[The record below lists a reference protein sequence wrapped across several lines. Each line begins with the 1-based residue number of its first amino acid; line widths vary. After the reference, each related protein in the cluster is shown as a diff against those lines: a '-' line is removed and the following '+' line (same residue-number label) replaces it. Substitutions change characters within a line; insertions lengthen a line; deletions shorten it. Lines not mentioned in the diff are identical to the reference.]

1 MVNIGFDLD
10 MTLVNSSKAIFES
23 AVEALNDFDLVAPEG
38 LIEQSIGLPLLV
50 TLKNFTKND
59 LLAKQVFERYQEI
72 YLERGFLRAFG
83 MPNARE
89 TVDLIRSQGHRVV
102 IITAKNSDLAHK
114 QLTHCEIKFDELVGS
129 AFSGG
134 KAEAMLKT
142 ECVLYVGD
150 HEADF
155 QSARSA
161 GVEFIGILT
170 NPYSNLQHLTD
181 QHMFKTISSFLE
193 LVPFIA
199 GKFKD

>member
-1 MVNIGFDLD
+1 MANIGFDLD

-23 AVEALNDFDLVAPEG
+23 AVEALHEFDLVAPEG
-38 LIEQSIGLPLLV
+38 LIEQSIGLPLLA
-50 TLKNFTKND
+50 TLKKFTENE
-59 LLAKQVFERYQEI
+59 LLAEQIFERYQEI
-72 YLERGFLRAFG
+72 YLERGFRRAFG

-102 IITAKNSDLAHK
+102 IITAKNSALAHK

-129 AFSGG
+129 AFSAG
-134 KAEAMLKT
+134 KMEAMLKT
-142 ECVLYVGD
+142 KCALYVGD

-155 QSARSA
+155 QSAHAA

-170 NPYSNLQHLTD
+170 NPYSNLENLAA

-193 LVPFIA
+193 LAPLIA